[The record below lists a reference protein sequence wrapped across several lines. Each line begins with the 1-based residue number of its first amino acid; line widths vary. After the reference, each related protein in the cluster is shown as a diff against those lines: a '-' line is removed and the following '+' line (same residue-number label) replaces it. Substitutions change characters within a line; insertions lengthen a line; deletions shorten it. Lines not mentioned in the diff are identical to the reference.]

1 MKTVVVDTNVL
12 IRFLAG
18 EERYRHAFDAYGRI
32 LVPSVVVGEFK
43 CGTDGKTAKGR
54 QQKKAL
60 ETFLAKACVELIS
73 MGEKESDWY
82 AEVFQVLKR
91 QGTPVPQND
100 MWIAA
105 TALSHGAPLLSD
117 DAHFG
122 QMPMVRLV

>member
-60 ETFLAKACVELIS
+60 ETFLAKACVVLNPITVLSPTEIRSGNIVSGITIKAIDVCLPTFIFKIVLNNVHS
-73 MGEKESDWY
+73 TCDIAFCEK
-82 AEVFQVLKR
+82 V
-91 QGTPVPQND
+91 
-100 MWIAA
+100 
-105 TALSHGAPLLSD
+105 
-117 DAHFG
+117 
-122 QMPMVRLV
+122 